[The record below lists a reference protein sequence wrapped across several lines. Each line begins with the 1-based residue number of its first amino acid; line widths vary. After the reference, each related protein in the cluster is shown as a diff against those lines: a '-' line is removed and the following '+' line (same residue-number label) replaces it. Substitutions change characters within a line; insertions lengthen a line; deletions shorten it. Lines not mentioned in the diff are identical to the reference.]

1 MSEIRVTTVS
11 DTAGTGPVT
20 LTKQSAPKAWVNF
33 NSVSTTSIRGSFSVS
48 SVTDTATGNTT
59 VTISSAMS
67 SADSY
72 ATVGNAGNGTT
83 NPGNA
88 FTSSNPITSTTGH
101 HETMNDEATN
111 SDRGHNSLIFFGDL
125 A

>member
-1 MSEIRVTTVS
+1 MSEIRVTTIS
-11 DTAGTGPVT
+11 NAAGTGPVT
-20 LTKQSAPKAWVNF
+20 LTKQHAAKAWVNF
-33 NSVSTTSIRGSFSVS
+33 NGSSTTSIRGSFSVS
-48 SVTDTATGNTT
+48 SVTDTGVGNTT

-72 ATVGNAGNGTT
+72 ATVGNSGNGST

-101 HETMNDEATN
+101 HETMNDEANN